1 LFDQWGSSE
10 QRDCEG
16 SQNKEGDM
24 KALFDSVSIRT
35 SRMTTKAYSTSFSL
49 GILGLDKKYHD
60 PIYAIY
66 GFVRFADEIVDSFE
80 GYPQKELLE
89 RFWKDTY
96 LALDEKISLNPIL
109 NSFQQVV
116 NAFEIDRDLI
126 ETFLKS
132 MEMDLY
138 KNDYDEEGYKAY
150 ILGSAEVVGLMC
162 LKVFVDGNEKRYQ
175 ELKQPAM
182 QLGSAFQKINFLRD
196 LHADYHALGRTYF
209 PGVDLNEFNERVKA
223 EIEADIEI
231 DFKAG
236 YEGIK
241 QLPKG
246 ARFGVYIAYVYY
258 YSLFKKICNTHAD
271 IILNERVRIS
281 NKRKYGLFL
290 SSYVRHTIN
299 WI

>member
-1 LFDQWGSSE
+1 
-10 QRDCEG
+10 
-16 SQNKEGDM
+16 M
-24 KALFDSVSIRT
+24 KALFDSISIRS
-35 SRMTTKAYSTSFSL
+35 SRMVTKSYSTSFSL
-49 GILGLDKKYHD
+49 GILGLDRKYHD

-96 LALDEKISLNPIL
+96 QALEDKISLNPIL

-116 NAFEIDRDLI
+116 HAYEIDYDLI

-138 KNDYDEEGYKAY
+138 KNEYDEAGYKAY

-162 LKVFVDGNEKRYQ
+162 LKVFVDGNQERYLA
-175 ELKQPAM
+175 LKEPAM

-196 LHADYHALGRTYF
+196 LHADYQSLGRTYF
-209 PGVDLNEFNERVKA
+209 PGVDLDNFNEEVKA
-223 EIEADIEI
+223 SIEADIDI
-231 DFKAG
+231 DFQAG

-241 QLPKG
+241 KLPKG

-258 YSLFKKICNTHAD
+258 YSLFKKIRRTHCD
-271 IILNERVRIS
+271 LILNERVRIS

-290 SSYVRHTIN
+290 SSYLRHTIN

>member
-1 LFDQWGSSE
+1 
-10 QRDCEG
+10 
-16 SQNKEGDM
+16 M

-66 GFVRFADEIVDSFE
+66 GFVRFADEIVDTFE
-80 GYPQKELLE
+80 DYPQKELLE

-116 NAFEIDRDLI
+116 NAFDIDRDLI

-175 ELKQPAM
+175 ELKKPAM

-223 EIEADIEI
+223 EIEADIDI

>member
-1 LFDQWGSSE
+1 
-10 QRDCEG
+10 
-16 SQNKEGDM
+16 M
-24 KALFDSVSIRT
+24 KALFDSVSIRA
-35 SRMTTKAYSTSFSL
+35 SRMITKAYSTSFSL

-96 LALDEKISLNPIL
+96 LALDEKISLNPVL

-116 NAFEIDRDLI
+116 NTFEIDRGLI

-162 LKVFVDGNEKRYQ
+162 LKVFVDGSEERYQ
-175 ELKQPAM
+175 TLKKPAM

-196 LHADYHALGRTYF
+196 LHADYKKLGRTYF
-209 PGVDLNEFNERVKA
+209 PGVDLNNFDETVKT
-223 EIEADIEI
+223 EIEADIDI
-231 DFKAG
+231 DFRAG

-258 YSLFKKICNTHAD
+258 YSLFKKIKKTHCD
-271 IILNERVRIS
+271 IILSQRVRIS
-281 NKRKYGLFL
+281 NKRKYGLFV
-290 SSYVRHTIN
+290 SSFVRHTIN